1 MSDDNYN
8 LALLVPK
15 SLIRRLDALK
25 GPVRDSLDLDALVLS
40 PKVTRSTVAR
50 LALVRGLELLEA
62 GRGLPQPAPPRAPS
76 TAPAAPKARPATRIM
91 DGARA
96 GRRKRRS
103 SREKPPATVAGVK
116 LRAWRDREGLTQ
128 TAAAERAEV
137 AQSHWSRWEQGKA
150 VPTDAAFARLVVLVP
165 DLTPKDFSSS
175 SMAEDEL
182 VES

>member
-8 LALLVPK
+8 LALLVPRV
-15 SLIRRLDALK
+15 LIDRLDALI

-50 LALVRGLELLEA
+50 LALVRGMEMLEA
-62 GRGLPQPAPPRAPS
+62 GKGLGQPAKPK
-76 TAPAAPKARPATRIM
+76 APAVPKARPSTRIM
-91 DGARA
+91 DVART

-103 SREKPPATVAGVK
+103 SREKPPATVAGAK
-116 LRAWRDREGLTQ
+116 LRAWRGREELTQ
-128 TAAAERAEV
+128 AAAAERAGV
-137 AQSHWSRWEQGKA
+137 VQSHWSRWEQGKA
-150 VPTDAAFARLVVLVP
+150 VPTDDAFARLVVLVP
-165 DLTPKDFSSS
+165 DLAPKDFSSS